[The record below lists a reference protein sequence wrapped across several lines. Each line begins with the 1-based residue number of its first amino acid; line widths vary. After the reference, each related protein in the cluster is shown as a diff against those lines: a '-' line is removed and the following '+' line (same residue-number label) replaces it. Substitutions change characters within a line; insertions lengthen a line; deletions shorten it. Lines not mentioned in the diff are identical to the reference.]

1 MQISKSDYMLFLRH
15 PAWLWIKKHDPKKIP
30 PVDDN
35 TQAMFD
41 NGHKFEPYAESLFPE
56 GVSLGFN
63 DYDEYLSLPIRTRQA
78 IENGDK
84 VLFQPRFEWKEFTC
98 ISDIVS
104 IIEPGVVDLYEIK
117 ASTSAKTEHEFDLAF
132 QTAVIEGS
140 GFSVRNIYV
149 IHVNNQYVRY
159 GEIEADKITHIQDV
173 TDKVRA
179 KGELTTKYMPLA
191 LDVANSDK
199 MPNPDP
205 ELAKLGS
212 KQEWLKIYE
221 NIFSSEPKVWP
232 SDIKPKVNKEVI
244 KDFLGQLKYPLYFLD
259 YETMSG
265 LIPYFD
271 GHRPYQQVPM
281 QYSLHILRSPDAELE
296 HREFLHGE
304 NSDPSRPLVER
315 LIGDI
320 GTEGSVIVWFE
331 GFEKARNSELG
342 DMLPEYKD
350 AMEAINNRVVDLI
363 IPFKQKWYDDPRFEG
378 SASIKK
384 VLPVLCPELS
394 YKTLGIQ
401 EGGSAQ
407 RLWMEAVLDGT
418 RKDEK
423 EQILADLLKYCELD
437 TLAMVEI
444 YKKLINI
451 ENHIYDK
458 N

>member
-1 MQISKSDYMLFLRH
+1 MIISKSDYMLFLRH
-15 PAWLWIKKHDPKKIP
+15 PAWLWIKKHDPKMIP

-63 DYDEYLSLPIRTRQA
+63 DYDEYRSLPIRTQQA

-140 GFSVRNIYV
+140 GLSVRNIYV
-149 IHVNNQYVRY
+149 IHVNNQYVRH

-173 TDKVRA
+173 TEKVRA
-179 KGELTTKYMPLA
+179 KGELTAKYMPMA
-191 LDVANSDK
+191 LDIVNSDK

-221 NIFSSEPKVWP
+221 NIFPSEPKVWP
-232 SDIKPKVNKEVI
+232 SDIKPTINKEAI
-244 KDFLGQLKYPLYFLD
+244 KDFLDQLKYPLYFLD

-296 HREFLHGE
+296 HHEFLHSE
-304 NSDPSRPLVER
+304 NSDPSRPLVEQ
-315 LIGDI
+315 LMGDI

-342 DMLPEYKD
+342 DMLPEYKE

-363 IPFKQKWYDDPRFEG
+363 VPFKQKWYDDPRFEG

-418 RKDEK
+418 REAEKD
-423 EQILADLLKYCELD
+423 QILADLLEYCKLD

-444 YKKLINI
+444 FNVL
-451 ENHIYDK
+451 K
-458 N
+458 NL

>member
-1 MQISKSDYMLFLRH
+1 MLFLRH

-30 PVDDN
+30 TVDDN

-63 DYDEYLSLPIRTRQA
+63 DYDEYRSLPIRTQQA

-104 IIEPGVVDLYEIK
+104 VIESGIVDLYEIK

-140 GFSVRNIYV
+140 GLSVRNIYV
-149 IHVNNQYVRY
+149 IHVNNQYVRH

-173 TDKVRA
+173 TEKVRA
-179 KGELTTKYMPLA
+179 KVELTTGYMSMA
-191 LDVANSDK
+191 LNVANSDK
-199 MPNPDP
+199 MPDPDP

-221 NIFSSEPKVWP
+221 NIFPSEPKVWP
-232 SDIKPKVNKEVI
+232 SDTKPTVNNEAI

-281 QYSLHILRSPDAELE
+281 QYSLHILRSPESELE
-296 HREFLHGE
+296 HHEFLHSE
-304 NSDPSRPLVER
+304 NSDPSRPLVEQ

-363 IPFKQKWYDDPRFEG
+363 IPFKQKWYDDPRIEG

-418 RKDEK
+418 RET
-423 EQILADLLKYCELD
+423 ERERILADLTEYCKMD
-437 TLAMVEI
+437 TWAMVRIWQELN
-444 YKKLINI
+444 KL
-451 ENHIYDK
+451 
-458 N
+458 